1 MSTLTILRGLPGSG
15 KSTWAAAHADKAAV
29 VSLDALRRMAS
40 GSLKAWHARASRE
53 DTRAIVDAA
62 YLMVDRFLSGNRNVI
77 MDAQNLDPRG
87 TDRLARIAARHGAR
101 VEYRTFRLP
110 LSELLERNRTRPE
123 PDRVPEAYLRHQYAA
138 WDATLDREPTLLD
151 AMQATPT
158 VWVEPV
164 PGELGVYAC
173 NFTRRAFARHKW
185 DEYSSTARGLFLG
198 KDGHVVARGFD
209 KFFNIGETPETR
221 LVNVLK
227 RIGYPVRV
235 ERKMNGFLG
244 LVSARGDGTLRY
256 WTKSGQTDYSALVE
270 RLVGRFD
277 TTALWQVARE
287 RDVTLLFEIIDHEND
302 RHIISEPDSRAVF
315 LHAVRNTRDFTLD
328 PEADRLV
335 RRVTGEPPLTVAVA
349 DTPGRLEAVIDREA
363 GQPGVEGVVLYGAD
377 GYMAKVKTRFYLTV
391 KSLRRPLED
400 ILLNGRPAPAP
411 HTERAR
417 LVRAVLDGMPRERL
431 LYVKETDGR
440 TAVDMEEVGLWLT
453 EQTPV
458 LV

>member
-1 MSTLTILRGLPGSG
+1 MNTLTILRGLPGSG

-53 DTRAIVDAA
+53 DARAIVDAA

-87 TDRLARIAARHGAR
+87 TDRLERIAARHGAN
-101 VEYRTFRLP
+101 VEYQTFRLP
-110 LSELLERNRTRPE
+110 LGTLLERNRTRPE
-123 PDRVPEAYLRHQYAA
+123 PDRVPEAYLRSQYAK

-158 VWVEPV
+158 VRIKPVTGEPD
-164 PGELGVYAC
+164 VYAC
-173 NFTRRAFARHKW
+173 NFTRKAFAHHLW
-185 DEYSSTARGLFLG
+185 NEYSSTARGLFLDR
-198 KDGHVVARGFD
+198 DGRVVARGFD
-209 KFFNIGETPETR
+209 KFFNIGETPETG

-302 RHIISEPDSRAVF
+302 RHIISEPVSRAVF
-315 LHAVRNTRDFTLD
+315 LHAVKNTRDFTLD
-328 PEADRLV
+328 PEADRMV
-335 RRVTGEPPLTVAVA
+335 RDLTGEPPLTVAVA
-349 DTPGRLEAVIDREA
+349 HTPGQLEAIIDQQA
-363 GQPGVEGVVLYGAD
+363 ALPGVEGVVLYGAD
-377 GYMAKVKTRFYLTV
+377 GYMAKVKTRYYLTV
-391 KSLRRPLED
+391 KSLRKPLED
-400 ILLNGRPAPAP
+400 ILLNGKPMRIGG
-411 HTERAR
+411 ERGR

-431 LYVKETDGR
+431 LYTKTING
-440 TAVDMEEVGLWLT
+440 TPAVDMEEVGLWLT
-453 EQTPV
+453 EQNPA

>member
-15 KSTWAAAHADKAAV
+15 KSTWAAAHANKAAV

-53 DTRAIVDAA
+53 DARAIVDAA

-87 TDRLARIAARHGAR
+87 TDRLERIAARHGAN
-101 VEYRTFRLP
+101 VEYQTFRLP
-110 LSELLERNRTRPE
+110 LGTLLERNRTRPE
-123 PDRVPEAYLRHQYAA
+123 PDRVPEAYLRSQYAK

-158 VWVEPV
+158 VRIKPVTGEPD
-164 PGELGVYAC
+164 VYAC
-173 NFTRRAFARHKW
+173 NFTRKAFAHHLW
-185 DEYSSTARGLFLG
+185 NEYSSTARGLFLDR
-198 KDGHVVARGFD
+198 DGRVVARGFD
-209 KFFNIGETPETR
+209 KFFNIGETPETG

-302 RHIISEPDSRAVF
+302 RHIISEPVSRAVF
-315 LHAVRNTRDFTLD
+315 LHAVKNTRDFTLD
-328 PEADRLV
+328 PEADRMV
-335 RRVTGEPPLTVAVA
+335 RDLTGEPPLTVAVA
-349 DTPGRLEAVIDREA
+349 HTPGQLEAIIDQQA
-363 GQPGVEGVVLYGAD
+363 ALPGVEGVVLYGAD
-377 GYMAKVKTRFYLTV
+377 GYMAKVKTRYYLTV
-391 KSLRRPLED
+391 KSLRKPLED
-400 ILLNGRPAPAP
+400 ILLNGKPMRIGG
-411 HTERAR
+411 ERGR

-431 LYVKETDGR
+431 LYTKTING
-440 TAVDMEEVGLWLT
+440 TPAVDMEEVGLWLT
-453 EQTPV
+453 EQNPA